1 MKTAEPKTA
10 TVASNAKANQP
21 FFAKEGDG
29 LFFKEGKREAA
40 FFKSSSLYS
49 VNGQGVLQTKSAS
62 PAGRLTIGQPNDK
75 YEQEADAMADKV
87 MQRMTTP
94 GVLTKEDTTVQAKP
108 LTSSISPWVQA
119 KCAHCEEEEKLQK
132 KEKDDEALRKVQRK
146 PIFESDARLQDDD
159 NNIHRKCTACRE
171 EEKKMQRK
179 ETNGNETTADSA
191 LENYVGSL
199 NNGGEPLPEKIR
211 SVYEPHFGYDFSN
224 VKVHTDTVAAK
235 SAQSINALAYTSG
248 NNIVFNSGQYSPAT
262 DSGKRLLGHELTHV
276 VQQGGGISPKIQRLG
291 DLSKVPPM
299 ACDVA
304 NTSSGGTVALTSLF
318 LTSSTSLSAPQR
330 NDIALFAASWQA
342 SGGTDTLRVDGYA
355 STPGADEMNWRLSCE
370 RALSVSNEL
379 RNNGVPDNMIEIF
392 AQGETNEFGAQA
404 NNQRADIT
412 MIAAPP
418 VPVITSETV
427 VTSPGSRARTTVGVG
442 EEVNLTHSSGN
453 VATAWATTAG
463 TLSANV
469 GATVLFSAPDTA
481 QTVTVTADTA
491 TIDFTIIAPDDVH
504 MDNVGGSVKHHLN
517 LPDSGI
523 LADVFLLP
531 DNVNFNKVT
540 YRELDVVGIATSG
553 AYSCNTFKG
562 GHCSPAGLGPCG
574 DKSLTTTV
582 IAGKGTKS
590 VLGDCAY
597 SGHCGGLPPFAPGII
612 GLFIPYE
619 YKVGTGSFRRF
630 ATVFQV
636 HSLGADASTLTT
648 RKAGANGSTTVTAP
662 TALIGVCP

>member
-21 FFAKEGDG
+21 FFSKEGNG
-29 LFFKEGKREAA
+29 SFFGEGKEASA
-40 FFKSSSLYS
+40 FFKPSSLYS
-49 VNGQGVLQTKSAS
+49 VNGKGVLQTKPAP
-62 PAGRLTIGQPNDK
+62 PAGQLTIGQPNDT
-75 YEQEADAMADKV
+75 YEKEADAMADKI
-87 MQRMTTP
+87 MHGT
-94 GVLTKEDTTVQAKP
+94 GTKSEKTVQAKP
-108 LTSSISPWVQA
+108 LAASISPLLQT
-119 KCAHCEEEEKLQK
+119 KCAHCEEEEKLQ
-132 KEKDDEALRKVQRK
+132 
-146 PIFESDARLQDDD
+146 
-159 NNIHRKCTACRE
+159 
-171 EEKKMQRK
+171 RK
-179 ETNGNETTADSA
+179 ERNGNEATAGSS
-191 LENYVGSL
+191 LENYVDGLSGGRSL
-199 NNGGEPLPEKIR
+199 PNEVR
-211 SVYEPHFGYDFSN
+211 RFYEPHFGCDFSN

-276 VQQGGGISPKIQRLG
+276 VQQGKGIAPKIQRMG

-304 NTSSGGTVALTSLF
+304 NTSSAGSVALTSLF
-318 LTSSTSLSAPQR
+318 PTSSTSLSAAQR

-453 VATAWATTAG
+453 LTTAWAATAG

-469 GATVLFSAPDTA
+469 GATVLFTAPDTA

-491 TIDFTIIAPDDVH
+491 TINFTIIAPNDVH

-553 AYSCNTFKG
+553 AYACNTFKG

-574 DKSLTTTV
+574 DKSLTSTV

-619 YKVGTGSFRRF
+619 YKTGTGSFRRF

-636 HSLGADASTLTT
+636 HSLAADASTLTT